1 MSALVEDLLVG
12 AAMARVEALIA
23 RLDIEGRL
31 FEATPAEEREAL
43 AIEAFLNYA
52 TDVVEARERLAK
64 LN

>member
-1 MSALVEDLLVG
+1 MARAEALV
-12 AAMARVEALIA
+12 AK
-23 RLDIEGRL
+23 LDVEGRL
-31 FEATPAEEREAL
+31 FEATSAEEREAL